1 MKKFLSF
8 LLIGCLVFISVAL
21 AIEWYQAK
29 VVNRYTYKRMYMEN
43 KSDEI
48 KTLLLG
54 NSLIE
59 NSINPQN
66 LGDSAFDLAISG
78 RWIYYDVKLLER
90 YIPKMTNLHQ
100 VIFGMGYGIPFC
112 KSFHFPEEDKA
123 WADKRKYSNEKFMNI
138 RYDRPPY
145 YYWFGFMN
153 GYISMTTFEDDLTFF
168 QGNNLSYS
176 DNGYSCLDGQQGEDW
191 KNIQNIDP
199 NVISNPHACEQ
210 IAEFT
215 GYLREMARLCQEHN
229 VRFIVLTPPCHDSYN
244 DNVRQEG
251 LDILYGMIEKI
262 RSEYPIE
269 YIDYLRD
276 EEFRTDSIYYN
287 CSHLNSI
294 GADLFALRV
303 KKDFGL

>member
-1 MKKFLSF
+1 MKKFLLF
-8 LLIGCLVFISVAL
+8 LVIGCLVFISVAL
-21 AIEWYQAK
+21 AIELYQAK
-29 VVNRYTYKRMYMEN
+29 VVNRYTYKRMYME
-43 KSDEI
+43 KKPDEI

-66 LGDSAFDLAISG
+66 LGDSVFDLAISG

-90 YIPKMTNLHQ
+90 YFPKMTNLNQ
-100 VIFGMGYGIPFC
+100 VIFGMGYAIPFC
-112 KSFHFPEEDKA
+112 KSFHFPEEDKE
-123 WADKRKYSNEKFMNI
+123 WADKKKYCNEKFMNI
-138 RYDRPPY
+138 RYDRLPY
-145 YYWFGFMN
+145 YYWFGFLH
-153 GYISMTTFEDDLTFF
+153 GYINMTTLQHDYIFF
-168 QGNNLSYS
+168 QGKNLTF
-176 DNGYSCLDGQQGEDW
+176 DNNGYNRLVGQQGADW

-210 IAEFT
+210 IMEFT
-215 GYLREMARLCQEHN
+215 DYLKEMAKLCQEHN

-251 LDILYGMIEKI
+251 LDILYEMIEKV
-262 RSEYPIE
+262 RLEYPIE
-269 YIDYLRD
+269 YIDYLQD

-303 KKDFGL
+303 KEDFGL